1 MTLNVDKPVPKFLLG
16 DVVRYSQVLSN
27 LLANA
32 ERATDVGRININIT
46 ASFPTNQGVE
56 LVTEI
61 EDTGIGI
68 PLEKQERVFEP
79 FEQASCS
86 DRRRNGGAG
95 LGLAICK
102 SLTQAMGG
110 EITMTSTPDSGSTFS
125 FSTRFGTVDESKV
138 VEDGAPAEQNELRV
152 LVVDDDK
159 FCRMITARLVESLG
173 HQVMTAASG
182 VEAIQMG
189 AVELATFDLIIMDL
203 MMPGM
208 TGFEA
213 AAKIRTWAAADDL
226 PIFALTAKTGAADRQ
241 TSRSAG
247 INAYLVKP
255 LARDQL
261 AAKLAL
267 VNPKVRTADQL

>member
-1 MTLNVDKPVPKFLLG
+1 MQSCTSKPSTKA
-16 DVVRYSQVLSN
+16 RTKS
-27 LLANA
+27 A
-32 ERATDVGRININIT
+32 
-46 ASFPTNQGVE
+46 
-56 LVTEI
+56 
-61 EDTGIGI
+61 
-68 PLEKQERVFEP
+68 PL
-79 FEQASCS
+79 
-86 DRRRNGGAG
+86 
-95 LGLAICK
+95 
-102 SLTQAMGG
+102 
-110 EITMTSTPDSGSTFS
+110 TSAPDSGSTFS

-138 VEDGAPAEQNELRV
+138 VEDGAPAEQSELRV

-255 LARDQL
+255 LTRDQL

-267 VNPKVRTADQL
+267 VNPKVRTADQLQQGSLVSSRAAS